1 MSIQT
6 NYDLYLNNIEELIEI
21 LELNFQYIDNL
32 KVDKEN
38 SIFSIS
44 SNDAVTFSYSKI
56 SKMSSLFKEEDYG
69 VNVNYTLTFN
79 HYVDLSINCPDSIIK
94 FVCQLMNCCN
104 TDCLLMHNG
113 NDPLIIR
120 KNKEIELADNELFNY
135 LFGASSKKLVI
146 SLLNNINGSVIN

>member
-6 NYDLYLNNIEELIEI
+6 NYDLYLNNIEELIEV
-21 LELNFQYIDNL
+21 LELNSQYIDNL

-44 SNDAVTFSYSKI
+44 SNDSVTFSCSKL

-79 HYVDLSINCPDSIIK
+79 HYADLSLNSPSSIIK

-113 NDPLIIR
+113 NEPLIIR
-120 KNKEIELADNELFNY
+120 KNKEIILADDELFNHS
-135 LFGASSKKLVI
+135 FGTIGKKSII
-146 SLLNNINGSVIN
+146 SLLNNINSSI

>member
-6 NYDLYLNNIEELIEI
+6 NYDLYLNNIEELIEV
-21 LELNFQYIDNL
+21 LELNSQYIDNL

-44 SNDAVTFSYSKI
+44 SNDSVTFSCSKL

-79 HYVDLSINCPDSIIK
+79 HYADLSLNSPSSIIK

-113 NDPLIIR
+113 NEPLIIR
-120 KNKEIELADNELFNY
+120 KNKEIILADDELFNHS
-135 LFGASSKKLVI
+135 FGTISKNLVI
-146 SLLNNINGSVIN
+146 SLLNNINSSI

>member
-6 NYDLYLNNIEELIEI
+6 NYDLHLNNIEDLIEV
-21 LELNFQYIDNL
+21 LELNSQYIDNL

-38 SIFSIS
+38 SIFSVS
-44 SNDAVTFSYSKI
+44 SNDSVTFSCSKL

-79 HYVDLSINCPDSIIK
+79 HYADLSLNSPSSIIK

-113 NDPLIIR
+113 NEPLIIR
-120 KNKEIELADNELFNY
+120 KNKEIILADDELFNHS
-135 LFGASSKKLVI
+135 FGTISKSLMI
-146 SLLNNINGSVIN
+146 SLLNDINSSIT